1 MPASLTS
8 RTVAPASISS
18 TSAGTRDASLAS
30 YRLTTL
36 PTGLTSSAWA
46 RVRMRRVSSAAIT
59 SADAIALT
67 SRADASDGW
76 PSGVAPMSSRPVVIP
91 AGRWGHLPPEG
102 QGDGAIG
109 GSSSAQPTIAVVTA
123 PADEL
128 VARGRAVPVISP
140 APLVPVADF
149 GPVDRLQ
156 GWAMTAVITA
166 LAALTRFLNLGSPTD
181 AGTPIF
187 DEKHYAPQAWQ
198 LLHNHGVEDNP
209 GYGLVVHPPVGK
221 QLIAIG
227 EALFGYNGLGW
238 RFSGAVCGVILV
250 LLVVRIGRRI
260 SRSTLV
266 GGIAGLLLICDG
278 VSFVASR
285 TALLDGFLTL
295 FVVAAFSC
303 LVVDRDQVRERMHV
317 ALLEGRIGET
327 PWGPRL
333 GVRWW
338 RFGAGV
344 LLGLACA
351 TKWSGLYFIVFF
363 GLMTLAFDIAA
374 RRQYRVPR
382 PWLGAVRRDLGPSLY
397 ALVIIPFGVYLAS
410 YAPWFA
416 SETAVNRHEVGN
428 SIGPDSV
435 LPIPDAFRS
444 LWHYTYAAYRFHA
457 GLTNAAGN
465 HHPWESKPWTWP
477 MSLRPVLYA
486 IDNQNVPGCG
496 AQSFVKAV
504 MLVGT
509 PAMWFIALPVLAWA
523 VWRAFVKRDW
533 RYAAI
538 LVGYSAGFLP
548 WFADIDRQM
557 YFFYAAT
564 MAPFL
569 VLAIAMILGDIL
581 HKPNQNSER
590 RTLGLIVVCCYLAL
604 VITNFAWM
612 YPILTGIP
620 ISQSTWNVQIWLPSW
635 R

>member
-1 MPASLTS
+1 M
-8 RTVAPASISS
+8 S
-18 TSAGTRDASLAS
+18 T
-30 YRLTTL
+30 
-36 PTGLTSSAWA
+36 PT
-46 RVRMRRVSSAAIT
+46 
-59 SADAIALT
+59 D
-67 SRADASDGW
+67 
-76 PSGVAPMSSRPVVIP
+76 
-91 AGRWGHLPPEG
+91 E
-102 QGDGAIG
+102 
-109 GSSSAQPTIAVVTA
+109 VVTS
-123 PADEL
+123 E
-128 VARGRAVPVISP
+128 RAVPVISP

-181 AGTPIF
+181 AGSPIF

-250 LLVVRIGRRI
+250 ALVARITRRI
-260 SRSTLV
+260 TRSTLV
-266 GGIAGLLLICDG
+266 GGIAGLLLIADG
-278 VSFVASR
+278 VSFVAAR

-295 FVVAAFSC
+295 FVVAAFGA
-303 LVVDRDQVRERMHV
+303 LIVDRDQVRERMHI
-317 ALLEGRIGET
+317 ALLAGRIGET

-338 RFGAGV
+338 RFLAGV
-344 LLGLACA
+344 MLGLACA
-351 TKWSGLYFIVFF
+351 TKWSGLYFVLFF
-363 GLMTLAFDIAA
+363 GLMSVAFDVAA

-382 PWLGAVRRDLGPSLY
+382 PWLGTLRRDVGPALY
-397 ALVIIPFGVYLAS
+397 ALGLIPFGVYLAS

-416 SETAVNRHEVGN
+416 SETAVNRYEVGQ
-428 SIGPDSV
+428 SIGEGGRFA
-435 LPIPDAFRS
+435 LPDAIRS
-444 LWHYTYAAYRFHA
+444 LWHYTYKAYEFHA

-486 IDNQNVPGCG
+486 IEQYGPEQHAGDCTAAGGC
-496 AQSFVKAV
+496 VKAV

-509 PAMWFIALPVLAWA
+509 PALWWLAVPVLLWAAWLT
-523 VWRAFVKRDW
+523 FVRRDW
-533 RYAAI
+533 RYAVI
-538 LVGYSAGFLP
+538 LVGYCAGWLP

-569 VLAIAMILGDIL
+569 AMGIALILGDIL
-581 HKPNQNSER
+581 HKPNQSAER
-590 RTLGLIVVCCYLAL
+590 RTLGLILVSCYVAL

-620 ISQSTWNVQIWLPSW
+620 ISQATWNMEIWLPSW